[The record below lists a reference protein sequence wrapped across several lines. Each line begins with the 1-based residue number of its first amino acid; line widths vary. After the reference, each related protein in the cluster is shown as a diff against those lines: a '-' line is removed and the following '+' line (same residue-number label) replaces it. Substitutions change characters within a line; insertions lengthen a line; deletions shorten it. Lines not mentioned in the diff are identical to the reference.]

1 MTHRTFHLCN
11 AETFPIHTVI
21 PVSSTKSDFNQPV
34 TSRTLAPPDV
44 SLSRIGSFGAGTD
57 TEPESPTLF
66 RVSTPPLSNVV
77 RGKRE
82 VRTANKLMRMGYPA
96 TEQTTSRASPP
107 SPPTSRFGVIKS
119 FVQTFKG
126 KT

>member
-1 MTHRTFHLCN
+1 LQGTSN
-11 AETFPIHTVI
+11 AEAIPPYAAI
-21 PVSSTKSDFNQPV
+21 PVTSTKSDFNLPAI
-34 TSRTLAPPDV
+34 SRTLAPPDE
-44 SLSRIGSFGAGTD
+44 SLSRISSFDGGTD
-57 TEPESPTLF
+57 TEPEFPTLF
-66 RVSTPPLSNVV
+66 HVSTPPVSNIV

-96 TEQTTSRASPP
+96 NEQTTSRASPP